1 MLYDYIIIGAGSAG
15 CVLANR
21 LSENPA
27 TKVLLI
33 EAGGPDSKMEINIP
47 GAYSK
52 LNHTEVD
59 WAFWTEPCEA
69 VSNRKLFVPRGKVL
83 GGSSATNAMAYVR
96 GNKKDYDDWAALGNE
111 GWDYASVLPY
121 FKMSEKNQ
129 NFDSEFHGTDGPMY
143 VSHAASPS
151 NVATAFVEAC
161 AQKGIPSNP
170 DYNGAEQLG
179 ACLLQFTIKNNKRH
193 STAAAFLKPI
203 IKRKNLMVL
212 THTYVKRVL
221 LESGVAVGVEV
232 KNKNGQTEIYNCNK
246 EVIVAA
252 GAIQSPQIL
261 MLSGI
266 GDKNELSKHGILA
279 VTHLPGVGKNLQDH
293 VWSGASALATVPTGN
308 DLLKPVK
315 MVMAGLQHLLF
326 KTGPLSNSPLEANA
340 FFKLEEDG
348 SLGEGQ
354 PNIQFHFVPL
364 TIKPDYSTDI
374 YNVNTYPTY
383 SGFSIMSIVL
393 HPKSRG
399 QVKLK
404 SSNPSE
410 PPSIQLNPLSD
421 SHDRAMLVKGLKKA
435 IEVLHAEAFDAFRA
449 GEMLVPAPPVSDQMI
464 GDHINKTLETLYHP
478 VGTCKMGNDTQ
489 SVVNHELKVH
499 GISNLRVVDASIMPT
514 IVSGNTNAATIMIA
528 QKGADMIL
536 GL

>member
-27 TKVLLI
+27 HRVLLI

-52 LNHTEVD
+52 LNNTEVD

-69 VSNRKLFVPRGKVL
+69 IGNRKLFIPRGKVL
-83 GGSSATNAMAYVR
+83 GGCSATNAMAYVR
-96 GNKKDYDDWAALGNE
+96 GNKQDYNDWAALGNE
-111 GWDYASVLPY
+111 GWDYVSVLPY
-121 FKMSEKNQ
+121 FKKSENNQ
-129 NFDSEFHGTDGPMY
+129 SFTNEFHGTNGPMY
-143 VSHAASPS
+143 VSHASSHTP
-151 NVATAFVEAC
+151 VATAFVEAC
-161 AQKGIPSNP
+161 AEQGIQTNP
-170 DYNGAEQLG
+170 AYNGDQQLG
-179 ACLLQFTIKNNKRH
+179 ACLLQFTIKNNQRH
-193 STAAAFLKPI
+193 STADAFLKPVR
-203 IKRKNLMVL
+203 KRKNLLVL
-212 THTYVKRVL
+212 THTYVKRIL

-232 KNKNGQTEIYNCNK
+232 KNKNGYTEIYNCNK
-246 EVIVAA
+246 EVIVSA
-252 GAIQSPQIL
+252 GTIQSPQIL

-266 GDKNELSKHGILA
+266 GDVNELSKHGIIA
-279 VTHLPGVGKNLQDH
+279 VKHLPGVGKNLQDH
-293 VWSGASALATVPTGN
+293 VWSGASALSTIPTGN

-340 FFKLEEDG
+340 FLKIEADE

-374 YNVNTYPTY
+374 YNVNTYPTF
-383 SGFSIMSIVL
+383 SGFSIMSIIL

-404 SSNPSE
+404 SSNPAE
-410 PPSIQLNPLSD
+410 PPSIKLNPLSD
-421 SHDRAMLVKGLKKA
+421 PEDRALLVKGLKKA
-435 IEVLHAEAFDAFRA
+435 INVLHSHALTAFKE
-449 GEMLVPAPPVSDQMI
+449 GEMLLPVQPVSDHI
-464 GDHINKTLETLYHP
+464 INEHINKSLETLYHP
-478 VGTCKMGNDTQ
+478 VGTCKMGNDSQ

-499 GISNLRVVDASIMPT
+499 GVTNLRVIDASIMPT
-514 IVSGNTNAATIMIA
+514 LVSGNTNATVIMIA
-528 QKGADMIL
+528 EKGADLIL
-536 GL
+536 G

>member
-52 LNHTEVD
+52 LNNTEVD

-69 VSNRKLFVPRGKVL
+69 IDNRKLFIPRGKVL
-83 GGSSATNAMAYVR
+83 GGCSATNAMAYVR
-96 GNKKDYDDWAALGNE
+96 GNKKDFDDWAALGNE
-111 GWDYASVLPY
+111 GWDYNAVLPY
-121 FKMSEKNQ
+121 FKKSENNQ
-129 NFDSEFHGTDGPMY
+129 NFTNDFHGTDGPMY
-143 VSHAASPS
+143 VTHAASPS

-161 AQKGIPSNP
+161 AQKGIQSNP

-179 ACLLQFTIKNNKRH
+179 ACLLQFTIKNNQRH

-203 IKRKNLMVL
+203 LKRKNLIVL

-293 VWSGASALATVPTGN
+293 VWSGASALARVPTGN
-308 DLLKPVK
+308 DLLKPIK
-315 MVMAGLQHLLF
+315 MGMAGLQHILF

-340 FFKLEEDG
+340 FLKLEEDG
-348 SLGEGQ
+348 NLGEGQ

-364 TIKPDYSTDI
+364 TVKPDYSTDI
-374 YNVNTYPTY
+374 YNVGTYPTY
-383 SGFSIMSIVL
+383 SGFSVMAILL

-399 QVKLK
+399 QIKLK

-410 PPSIQLNPLSD
+410 PPSIALNPLSD
-421 SHDRAMLVKGLKKA
+421 SDDRSLLMRGMRKA
-435 IEVLHAEAFDAFRA
+435 IEVLHADAFDPFRE
-449 GEMLVPAPPVSDQMI
+449 GEMLLPAPPATDQII
-464 GDHINKTLETLYHP
+464 GEHINKSLETLYHP
-478 VGTCKMGNDTQ
+478 VGTCKMGNDAQ
-489 SVVNHELKVH
+489 AVVNHELKVH
-499 GISNLRVVDASIMPT
+499 GIANLRVIDASIMPT
-514 IVSGNTNAATIMIA
+514 LVSGNTNAATIMIA
-528 QKGADMIL
+528 EKGADL
-536 GL
+536 LLA

>member
-27 TKVLLI
+27 HKVLLI

-52 LNHTEVD
+52 LNNTEVD
-59 WAFWTEPCEA
+59 WAFWTEPSEA
-69 VSNRKLFVPRGKVL
+69 IDNRKLFIPRGKVL

-121 FKMSEKNQ
+121 FKKSENNQ
-129 NFDSEFHGTDGPMY
+129 NFDGEFHGKDGLMH
-143 VSHAASPS
+143 VTHAASPS
-151 NVATAFVEAC
+151 YVATAFVEAC
-161 AQKGIPSNP
+161 AQKGIHTNS

-179 ACLLQFTIKNNKRH
+179 ACLLQFTIKNNQRH

-203 IKRKNLMVL
+203 LKRKNLMVL
-212 THTYVKRVL
+212 THTYVKRIL
-221 LESGVAVGVEV
+221 LESGAAVGVEV

-246 EVIVAA
+246 EVIVSA
-252 GAIQSPQIL
+252 GTIQSPQIL

-266 GDKNELSKHGILA
+266 GDVNELSKHGIIA
-279 VTHLPGVGKNLQDH
+279 VKHLPGVGKNLQDH

-308 DLLKPVK
+308 DLLKPAK
-315 MVMAGLQHLLF
+315 MMMAGLQHLLF

-340 FFKLEEDG
+340 FLKIEEDG

-383 SGFSIMSIVL
+383 SGFSIMSIIL

-421 SHDRAMLVKGLKKA
+421 VDDRAMLVKGLKKA
-435 IEVLHAEAFDAFRA
+435 IEVLHSPAFDTLKE
-449 GEMLVPAPPVSDQMI
+449 GEMLVPKAPVSDHTI
-464 GDHINKTLETLYHP
+464 NEHINKSLETLYHP
-478 VGTCKMGNDTQ
+478 VGTCKMGNDAQ
-489 SVVNHELKVH
+489 AVVNHELKVH
-499 GISNLRVVDASIMPT
+499 GVANLRVIDASIMPS
-514 IVSGNTNAATIMIA
+514 IVSGNTNAAAIMIA
-528 QKGADMIL
+528 EKGADMII
-536 GL
+536 G

>member
-52 LNHTEVD
+52 LNNTEVD

-83 GGSSATNAMAYVR
+83 GGCSATNAMAYVR
-96 GNKKDYDDWAALGNE
+96 GNKLDYDSWAALGNE

-121 FKMSEKNQ
+121 FKMSERNL
-129 NFDSEFHGTDGPMY
+129 NFTNEFHGTDGPMY
-143 VSHAASPS
+143 VTHAAAPS

-161 AQKGIPSNP
+161 AQKGIQDNA
-170 DYNGAEQLG
+170 DYNGAQQLG
-179 ACLLQFTIKNNKRH
+179 ASLLQFTIKNNQRH

-203 IKRKNLMVL
+203 RKRKNLIVL
-212 THTYVKRVL
+212 THTYVKRIL
-221 LESGVAVGVEV
+221 FDSGVAIGVEV
-232 KNKNGQTEIYNCNK
+232 KNKNGQTEIYNCK
-246 EVIVAA
+246 TEVIVSA

-266 GDKNELSKHGILA
+266 GDTNELSKHGIIT
-279 VTHLPGVGKNLQDH
+279 VKHLPGVGKNLQDH
-293 VWSGASALATVPTGN
+293 VWSGASALASVPTGN
-308 DLLKPVK
+308 DLLKPLK
-315 MVMAGLQHLLF
+315 MGMAGLQHILF

-340 FFKLEEDG
+340 FLKLEEDG

-383 SGFSIMSIVL
+383 SGFSIMAIIL

-399 QVKLK
+399 QIKLK

-410 PPSIQLNPLSD
+410 PPSIALNPLSD
-421 SHDRAMLVKGLKKA
+421 SEDRTLLVKGMRKA
-435 IEVLHAEAFDAFRA
+435 IEVLHAEAFDAFRD
-449 GEMLVPAPPVSDQMI
+449 GEMQLPVPPATDQI
-464 GDHINKTLETLYHP
+464 VGDHINKTLETLYHP
-478 VGTCKMGNDTQ
+478 VGTCKMGNDAQ
-489 SVVNHELKVH
+489 SVVNHALKVH
-499 GISNLRVVDASIMPT
+499 GIPNLRVIDASIMPT

-528 QKGADMIL
+528 QKGADMII
-536 GL
+536 G